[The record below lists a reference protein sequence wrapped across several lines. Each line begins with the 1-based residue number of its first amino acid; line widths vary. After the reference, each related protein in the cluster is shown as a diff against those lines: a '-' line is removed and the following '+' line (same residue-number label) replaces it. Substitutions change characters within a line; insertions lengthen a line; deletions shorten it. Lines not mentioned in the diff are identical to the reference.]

1 MTQKKKSSLQIPRGL
16 YYGLIAVF
24 TLALLVSLVLLAR
37 YFVDSWRTNQEYD
50 ALASIRDQHLATAT
64 TSDPTTTTGE
74 GLPSTSVDP
83 SQGTSAS
90 QPVDPT
96 VAGGILPEYQAIY
109 EMNSEL
115 VGWIQIPDTQID
127 YPVMQSSLD
136 NRDFYLNHKF
146 DKSWGDRGAIYAR
159 EQCDINKPSD
169 NITLYGHHMRDG
181 SMFAGLDKFKRKDF
195 WETHQTFTFDTLY
208 ERHTYQI
215 FAVFKT
221 SASVGSGFRY
231 HQMVDAA
238 DQAAFDE
245 FITTIKSLAFYDTGI
260 TPQYGDKLLCLSTCE
275 YSQPNGRF
283 VVVAMRIS

>member
-1 MTQKKKSSLQIPRGL
+1 MSQKKKSSLKIPRGL
-16 YYGLIAVF
+16 YYGLIAAF
-24 TLALLVSLVLLAR
+24 SLALLISLILLAR
-37 YFVDSWRTNQEYD
+37 YFVDSWRTKQEYD

-64 TSDPTTTTGE
+64 TPGPTTTGN
-74 GLPSTSVDP
+74 GLPGTTADP
-83 SQGTSAS
+83 SQGTTAS

-96 VAGGILPEYQAIY
+96 ESSGILPEYQALY
-109 EMNSEL
+109 EMNSDL
-115 VGWIQIPDTQID
+115 VGWIQIPDTQIN

-136 NRDFYLNHKF
+136 NRDFYLDHKF

-159 EQCDINKPSD
+159 EVCDINAPSD

-181 SMFAGLDKFKRKDF
+181 SMFAGLDKFKQKSF

-221 SASVGSGFRY
+221 TASLNSGFRY
-231 HQMVDAA
+231 HQMVDAE

-245 FITTIKSLAFYDTGI
+245 FVATIKSLAFYDTGI

-275 YSQPNGRF
+275 YTQANGRF